1 MKSNFSPFTALQ
13 SVDCCAFF
21 RYNMCI
27 GWKCFF
33 RRKTVKEVSQVA
45 KKGRLVFR
53 ADRCKGCELCV
64 NACPMKILKLDDEA
78 VNRKGYH
85 PISVTDPDKCIAC
98 ASCAMMC
105 PDGIINVYVEE

>member
-1 MKSNFSPFTALQ
+1 
-13 SVDCCAFF
+13 
-21 RYNMCI
+21 
-27 GWKCFF
+27 
-33 RRKTVKEVSQVA
+33 
-45 KKGRLVFR
+45 
-53 ADRCKGCELCV
+53 
-64 NACPMKILKLDDEA
+64 MKILKLDDEA